1 MKEVKIIKNLTEKL
15 KNKGDVSQEEADLIY
30 MLRRIYEAYCISTFT
45 KSMNTRQKVSGF
57 PSLKSNF
64 YDVAVSFDFTGSFI
78 DPMCS
83 AFREWYKTAAD
94 LVSSGRTG
102 NFVTTIPV
110 VDSCHRWNRK
120 EKDIA
125 GFMKLAISR
134 LSEEDRLT
142 EIKGERAI
150 ETLPQTKKLLS
161 FDVMFSGASSY
172 LYSTLTFSRYGLLPR
187 LERSTSD
194 ILFLQEMT
202 EKLKREN
209 DISLEEAD
217 MMFTIIKFFQ
227 TFKVHKLRYCDEK
240 NSLELQANTVKNSL
254 LCWFK
259 EVYQTVK
266 SGKSGNFL
274 YALPVGGLSNMGRS
288 LTYIRK
294 TLDLLPDQFFIAKL
308 PKKPELPDMAW
319 VFFDEERNVLL
330 SQRCGVIREVAEAD
344 KYAVFP
350 DNDGSFYRL
359 EELEKAR
366 LKENFDENEY
376 AFSIYTFFSKNK
388 ISPSVVKTQYLRKKG
403 ILPVC
408 LFCQPCNWRD
418 KYYLAYKKEDRDA
431 AEKIFKIPDERLL
444 SELPKFSNKNDF
456 IKAIEESLYVFDINF
471 CRSDAID
478 EDDSWIDITR

>member
-15 KNKGDVSQEEADLIY
+15 KNEGDVSQEEADLVY

-57 PSLKSNF
+57 PSLKSNL

-83 AFREWYKTAAD
+83 AFREWYKTVVD

-120 EKDIA
+120 EKDTA

-161 FDVMFSGASSY
+161 FDAMFSGSSSY

-217 MMFTIIKFFQ
+217 MIFTIIKFFQ
-227 TFKVHKLRYCDEK
+227 TFKVHKLRYRNEK
-240 NSLELQANTVKNSL
+240 NSLELQANTVKSSL
-254 LCWFK
+254 LYWFK

-274 YALPVGGLSNMGRS
+274 YALPVSGLSSMGQS

-294 TLDLLPDQFFIAKL
+294 TLDLLSDQFFIAKL

-330 SQRCGVIREVAEAD
+330 SQRYGVIREVAEAD

-350 DNDGSFYRL
+350 DDCGSFYRL

-388 ISPSVVKTQYLRKKG
+388 INPSVVKSQYLRKKG

-444 SELPKFSNKNDF
+444 SELPEFPNKDDF
-456 IKAIEESLYVFDINF
+456 MKAIEESLYVFDINF

-478 EDDSWIDITR
+478 EDNSWVDITR

>member
-15 KNKGDVSQEEADLIY
+15 KNEGDVSQEEADLVY

-57 PSLKSNF
+57 PSLKSNL

-83 AFREWYKTAAD
+83 AFREWYKTVVD

-110 VDSCHRWNRK
+110 VDSCRRWNRK
-120 EKDIA
+120 EKDTA
-125 GFMKLAISR
+125 GFMKLAVAG
-134 LSEEDRLT
+134 LSEEDSLT

-161 FDVMFSGASSY
+161 FDAMFSGASSY
-172 LYSTLTFSRYGLLPR
+172 LHSKLTFSRYGLLSR

-217 MMFTIIKFFQ
+217 MIFTIIKFFQ
-227 TFKVHKLRYCDEK
+227 TFKVHKLRYCNEK
-240 NSLELQANTVKNSL
+240 NSLELQANTVKSSL
-254 LCWFK
+254 LYWFK

-266 SGKSGNFL
+266 SGKPGNFL
-274 YALPVGGLSNMGRS
+274 YALPVSGLSNMGRS

-308 PKKPELPDMAW
+308 PKKPELPDMAG
-319 VFFDEERNVLL
+319 VVFDEERNVLL
-330 SQRCGVIREVAEAD
+330 SQRCGVIREVAKAD
-344 KYAVFP
+344 RYAVFP
-350 DNDGSFYRL
+350 DD
-359 EELEKAR
+359 
-366 LKENFDENEY
+366 
-376 AFSIYTFFSKNK
+376 
-388 ISPSVVKTQYLRKKG
+388 
-403 ILPVC
+403 
-408 LFCQPCNWRD
+408 
-418 KYYLAYKKEDRDA
+418 
-431 AEKIFKIPDERLL
+431 
-444 SELPKFSNKNDF
+444 
-456 IKAIEESLYVFDINF
+456 
-471 CRSDAID
+471 
-478 EDDSWIDITR
+478 